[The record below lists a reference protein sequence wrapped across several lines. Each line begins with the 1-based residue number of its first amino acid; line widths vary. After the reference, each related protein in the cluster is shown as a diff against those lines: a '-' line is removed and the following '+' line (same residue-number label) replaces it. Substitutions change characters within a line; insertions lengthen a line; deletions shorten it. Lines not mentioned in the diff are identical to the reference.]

1 MATYITISI
10 ARSQAIKDIRIFRH
24 VIPIAMTEVYALSV
38 PTVLYLRQ
46 TKSRERWGSRLQG
59 DNIVKILLSVV
70 QAMAA
75 TD

>member
-1 MATYITISI
+1 MATYITIAI
-10 ARSQAIKDIRIFRH
+10 ERSQAIKDIRIFRY

-38 PTVLYLRQ
+38 PTVQYLHQ
-46 TKSRERWGSRLQG
+46 TKSRERRGSRLQG
-59 DNIVKILLSVV
+59 DNIVKILLPVV